1 MSSRRSP
8 KPLSVTLVGER
19 KETLS
24 ELHDY
29 LVGAGVESRTC
40 RSLRD
45 AELPAQTAAVVLFP
59 DEFEEHDVVGRIG
72 KLRTRRPRVLLV
84 LVTARAQRLRPA
96 LTVDTS
102 RVLAPVV
109 LAKPAFGWAIL
120 DAIREHVD
128 EGAE

>member
-1 MSSRRSP
+1 MLLRSSMSSRRSP

-59 DEFEEHDVVGRIG
+59 DEFEEHDVVVPLVVISEPEA
-72 KLRTRRPRVLLV
+72 KL
-84 LVTARAQRLRPA
+84 
-96 LTVDTS
+96 
-102 RVLAPVV
+102 
-109 LAKPAFGWAIL
+109 I
-120 DAIREHVD
+120 
-128 EGAE
+128 